1 MLKCKSN
8 LSIPLAAKFI
18 SGTALLETG
27 KERFVHRGGGLHD
40 DYCDCN
46 CPVMCPVKQHRLKDT
61 EACSEHQ
68 NCLARLFMHVAVLP
82 WPKSN
87 YFSLQNMFFFFFFHF
102 GIYISSDTGSA
113 LLYGCW
119 VVTELI
125 FILKGQELLLI
136 SGFGNYGNQDYSS
149 STLPGLFLS
158 AME

>member
-27 KERFVHRGGGLHD
+27 KERFVHRGRGLHG

-46 CPVMCPVKQHRLKDT
+46 CPVMYPVKPHRLKDT

-68 NCLARLFMHVAVLP
+68 NCLASLFMHVAVLP

-87 YFSLQNMFFFFFFHF
+87 YFSLQNMIFFFFFHF

-136 SGFGNYGNQDYSS
+136 SGFGNYENQDYSS